1 MDFIKQY
8 SDVQGELDSL
18 YDTGLIKG
26 ETIGFQDVDKLIS
39 FKKGATSYIYGTP
52 ASGKS
57 EFWWECLINLSKS
70 KGWKHLI
77 FSPETGTPAE
87 IFAEIIHKW
96 AGKPFFDLDGNKLP
110 RLTKQEMYRY
120 GLEVSQY
127 FYIMDL
133 GVKDI
138 TLDDFHEAVEKYG
151 VKFDTVTTDPFNEVK
166 HDLKGE
172 QRDMY
177 MARVLGKIRMYAR
190 EYNYYAHS
198 KGNRRK
204 GYR

>member
-1 MDFIKQY
+1 MYYNI
-8 SDVQGELDSL
+8 QGELDSL

-26 ETIGFQDVDKLIS
+26 ETVGFQDVDKLIS

-96 AGKPFFDLDGNKLP
+96 AGKPFFDLDGNKLQ

-133 GVKDI
+133 GVKVYKE
-138 TLDDFHEAVEKYG
+138 FKGYKEFK
-151 VKFDTVTTDPFNEVK
+151 EVK
-166 HDLKGE
+166 VQQGLKE
-172 QRDMY
+172 QMVHLVAQLSITHTIQQLHHPTCQSAKYRLTPAPM
-177 MARVLGKIRMYAR
+177 RV
-190 EYNYYAHS
+190 
-198 KGNRRK
+198 
-204 GYR
+204 